1 MLMVR
6 IRANMIKFKV
16 VKTAFDSRLE
26 NLVYKLQ
33 TINVRRRLVKAVS
46 LNDYR
51 RNYL

>member
-26 NLVYKLQ
+26 NLAYKPQ
-33 TINVRRRLVKAVS
+33 TTNVRRRLVKAVS
-46 LNDYR
+46 LNDWH

>member
-1 MLMVR
+1 MFNDDRMKV
-6 IRANMIKFKV
+6 IKFKV

-33 TINVRRRLVKAVS
+33 TTNVRRRLVKAVS